1 MRITKS
7 IWKLLLSAAILLVV
21 IGFAGCDLVG
31 NSAEL
36 DASSRKAAAAP
47 KAGPKTFSA
56 TVMMTQVL
64 GSVDTTNMGNSNHKR
79 AENEQLF
86 SGYIDYDTGSAV
98 FTPIS
103 SPEWDLLDGAYA
115 TMENTTNYN
124 LDLDLQTFQGT
135 GELNGSN
142 HSVIYITT
150 GPGGTGNLNMTM
162 QANGTIV
169 GNFFTGATL
178 SMNWVAGN
186 VPEKIKASGT
196 ITGTFFWF
204 DLSTGSPVQIVPYG
218 LFTITGRYL

>member
-1 MRITKS
+1 MNITKS
-7 IWKLLLSAAILLVV
+7 IGKLLLSAAILLIV

-31 NSAEL
+31 NNAEL
-36 DASSRKAAAAP
+36 DATSRKATAAP
-47 KAGPKTFSA
+47 EAGPKTFTA
-56 TVMMTQVL
+56 TVTMTQVL
-64 GSVDTTNMGNSNHKR
+64 GSVDTTDMGNSDHKL

-86 SGYIDYDTGSAV
+86 SGYIDYDTFSPV

-103 SPEWDLLDGAYA
+103 SPEWDLIDGAYA

-124 LDLDLQTFQGT
+124 LDFDLQTFQGT

-142 HSVIYITT
+142 HSDILITDMY
-150 GPGGTGNLNMTM
+150 GSPIMTM
-162 QANGTIV
+162 NANGTIV
-169 GNFFTGATL
+169 GNLVTGATL

-204 DLSTGSPVQIVPYG
+204 DLSSGTPVQIVPYG